1 MLAIIAMGSNLGDR
15 LSYLQFGLDQ
25 LKLLPDVEVLNVSS
39 IYETQA
45 IGGPENQ
52 DDYLNAVMA
61 ISTSLSPNN
70 LLVVLNEIESGAGRV
85 RDIHHGPRTLDL
97 DIIDIEN
104 YSSDDPVLTVPHPR
118 AKERAFVLIPLQEI
132 APEWRLNGSMNVP
145 DLLSK
150 VKDQQVTLCA
160 ELKLLNGAS

>member
-52 DDYLNAVMA
+52 DDYLNAVA
-61 ISTSLSPNN
+61 VISTSLSPNN

-97 DIIDIEN
+97 DIIDFEN

>member
-25 LKLLPDVEVLNVSS
+25 LKLLPEVEVLNVSS

-52 DDYLNAVMA
+52 GNYLNAVMV
-61 ISTSLSPNN
+61 ISTSLSPNK
-70 LLVVLNEIESGAGRV
+70 LLVALNEIESGAGRV

-150 VKDQQVTLCA
+150 VKDQHVTLCA
-160 ELKLLNGAS
+160 ELKLMNGAS